1 MSKCILEKRVVIAV
15 WEIRREAGELWE
27 RSMRE
32 LMMRGT
38 RNRLQIFWR
47 KTQSSKELSM
57 ALK

>member
-1 MSKCILEKRVVIAV
+1 MYFRKKSCNSCVGNKER
-15 WEIRREAGELWE
+15 GGDLWE
-27 RSMRE
+27 RSTRE
-32 LMMRGT
+32 LMMPGT